1 MPFNKLFQLLRGRG
15 QAPKPDAAQPPVA
28 PAAIEPDGPARTA
41 RVDKLDLQAAIIH
54 HLEWCV
60 AFNDHLS
67 HIHQADAPPV
77 QRPAGADA
85 SALGQWLQRSA
96 PLALGK
102 HPAFDELLRE
112 HRQFHE
118 LAEEALKLA
127 TEDRMD
133 LASTL
138 LNTDFERSR
147 ARVVALLR
155 DLQNS

>member
-1 MPFNKLFQLLRGRG
+1 MPFNQLFQRLRGSR
-15 QAPKPDAAQPPVA
+15 AVPADPD
-28 PAAIEPDGPARTA
+28 PAAHAPVMAPETRAPTSRIDR
-41 RVDKLDLQAAIIH
+41 LDLQSAVIH

-67 HIHQADAPPV
+67 HINQGEAPPLH
-77 QRPAGADA
+77 RLPGAEQ
-85 SALGQWLQRSA
+85 SELGQWLLRSA
-96 PLALGK
+96 SCAPGE
-102 HPAFDELLRE
+102 HPAFADLLRE
-112 HRQFHE
+112 HRHFHA

-147 ARVVALLR
+147 ARVLALLR
-155 DLQNS
+155 EMQKA

>member
-1 MPFNKLFQLLRGRG
+1 MPINKLFQLLRGWG
-15 QAPKPDAAQPPVA
+15 QAPKPGAAQPPVA
-28 PAAIEPDGPARTA
+28 PAAMAPDGPARTA
-41 RVDKLDLQAAIIH
+41 RLDKLDLQAAIIH

-60 AFNDHLS
+60 AFNEHLS
-67 HIHQADAPPV
+67 LLHHTEAPPV
-77 QRPAGADA
+77 QRPPGADE

-102 HPAFDELLRE
+102 HPAFEELVRE

-147 ARVVALLR
+147 ARVVTLLR
-155 DLQNS
+155 DLQKG